1 MAHANRRTNQKTLAF
16 ISRRF
21 IIQRHSHF
29 HIILIIDLGKEIK
42 AKCLKCGKSFTI
54 EHGGGF
60 RFHLL
65 RCDKCGKTKSII
77 FDEIYELHQRY
88 LKGLSGP
95 YCIATAEHDKR
106 VQENVDIKPIGEDE
120 YYKQIESTAGSCKCS
135 GKFAFDALPRCPKC
149 RSTDITEGETIMHYD

>member
-1 MAHANRRTNQKTLAF
+1 M
-16 ISRRF
+16 
-21 IIQRHSHF
+21 
-29 HIILIIDLGKEIK
+29 GECVE

-54 EHGGGF
+54 DRGGGF
-60 RFHLL
+60 SFHLL
-65 RCDKCGKTKSII
+65 RCDKCGITKSIN

-120 YYKQIESTAGSCKCS
+120 YHKQIVNLAGNCKCS
-135 GKFAFDALPRCPKC
+135 GKFVFDAPPRCPKC
-149 RSTDITEGETIMHYD
+149 RSINFSEDERTLILYD